1 MLKSNRYNPKK
12 TYHGWYVTFAACC
25 SELGNHCASIT
36 LLSLFVMPMVQ
47 EFGWSRTMIS
57 VPASLGSVFGAI
69 VSPFI
74 GKIVDTYGARYV
86 LPVGA
91 IVLAVSCFY
100 MSFLQTLVA
109 FLITYTIIR
118 TMDQGVINSATYPT
132 VGKWFS
138 KYKGIATSL
147 IMLTGAV
154 AAASS
159 GLGFAIIIKQL
170 GWRVAWR
177 MLALFPIIFG
187 IVPAFLFVRKN
198 PESMGL
204 MVDGIV
210 EDSAVIEASSVN
222 EDSYRRDPWSVNE
235 ALRTR
240 FFWFVFVSLFM
251 VGAAGPGIT
260 LHFAAHLMEQGVSHI
275 VIGKTIAVFA
285 GSGVIGITIA
295 GLLADRF
302 NVKYLMII
310 GCTVAT
316 LSLIILIR
324 ADSMLETYIFVSVW
338 GFSLITVHPLIPVLW
353 NDVFGRE
360 ILGTINGLSRVTLV
374 LGLAVGP
381 VISGFIYDLTNQYQG
396 AFWVFMFGSL
406 ISVILLVLSG
416 DPNKNRK

>member
-1 MLKSNRYNPKK
+1 MLKLTRFNPKK
-12 TYHGWYVTFAACC
+12 IYHGWYVSFAACC

-47 EFGWSRTMIS
+47 EFGWSRTVIS

-69 VSPFI
+69 LSPFI
-74 GKIVDTYGARYV
+74 GKLVDTYGARYI
-86 LPVGA
+86 LPIGA
-91 IVLAVSCFY
+91 IVLALSCFY
-100 MSFLQTLVA
+100 MSFLQTIVA
-109 FLITYTIIR
+109 FFITYTIIR

-138 KYKGIATSL
+138 KYKGKATSL
-147 IMLTGAV
+147 IMLTGAI
-154 AAASS
+154 AAAIS
-159 GLGFAIIIKQL
+159 GPVYQIIIGEL
-170 GWRVAWR
+170 GWRVAW
-177 MLALFPIIFG
+177 MTLALFPIIFG
-187 IVPAFLFVRKN
+187 IVPAFLFIRKN

-204 MVDGIV
+204 MVDGAT
-210 EDSAVIEASSVN
+210 EDADVI
-222 EDSYRRDPWSVNE
+222 EDSYRRNPWSLSE

-260 LHFAAHLMEQGVSHI
+260 LHFAAHLTQQGVSPV
-275 VIGKTIAVFA
+275 VIGSTVSVFA
-285 GSGVIGITIA
+285 VSGAIGISIA

-324 ADSMLETYIFVSVW
+324 ADSMLETFIFVSVW

-360 ILGTINGLSRVTLV
+360 ILGTINCLSRVTLV
-374 LGLAVGP
+374 LGLAIGP

-396 AFWVFMFGSL
+396 AFWVFMAGSL
-406 ISVILLVLSG
+406 ISVILLVFSG
-416 DPNKNRK
+416 DPNKNRV